1 MQAPLSQKKSKKKN
15 KIYMIELVKIV
26 ALEKA
31 ISTVEFYPC
40 NGNMNLHDRDLMDA
54 LKLANSSKTFL
65 HISFK
70 PKVKWKVLTISK
82 FQTQIYKRNWYYV
95 NKHFQLN
102 WLTTKISIDFL
113 PHQDW
118 FSFPRKIM
126 DFSKEMSN
134 NHENDECKNWFSDT
148 KNKKQ

>member
-82 FQTQIYKRNWYYV
+82 FQTQIYKRN
-95 NKHFQLN
+95 
-102 WLTTKISIDFL
+102 
-113 PHQDW
+113 
-118 FSFPRKIM
+118 
-126 DFSKEMSN
+126 
-134 NHENDECKNWFSDT
+134 
-148 KNKKQ
+148 